1 MKSLL
6 GLCEDNLDEETLVI
20 VFLTTKELAVEL
32 LLESGVANWKDKEIN
47 VECGN
52 GGDTVSIAIFLLEI
66 TGAEVRL

>member
-32 LLESGVANWKDKEIN
+32 LLESGVAN
-47 VECGN
+47 
-52 GGDTVSIAIFLLEI
+52 
-66 TGAEVRL
+66 